1 MRILWVTPSFS
12 DHRIAVYVELNR
24 LIEGKLTL
32 VYSKT
37 RTPKRLIKKIEQSL
51 VNQAIGLRGEKYLRF
66 GDHNND
72 MANMSVNIPF
82 QPGLFSTV
90 LKLRADVTVAEGFFQ
105 WTPAVILKRVLQRTP
120 LVVSYQKTAH
130 TERNCPKWRILYR
143 KAMVKLVNAM
153 VCNGVLSKEYSQSLG
168 MSPTRITVGGRVADV
183 PALRKSIADISM
195 TQCRFLQTQ
204 FGLTEP
210 VFLYVG
216 RMIPLK
222 GVAELLH
229 GWEAYK
235 NQESGH
241 GSLLLV
247 GEGDQLDFLQR
258 WAKERELKNVYFT
271 GGVDYE
277 NIAQYYASADVFII
291 ATLEDNWSLV
301 VPEAMACGLPIA
313 CSKYNGCWPEL
324 IKTGENGVI
333 FDPFEPEDVSN
344 SLKFFSDHRDD
355 LEDMGKVSQRIVAE
369 FSPRHAAQAV
379 LKACEIALR
388 RHRGE

>member
-1 MRILWVTPSFS
+1 MRILWITPSFL
-12 DHRIAVYVELNR
+12 DHRIPVYVELNR

-37 RTPKRLIKKIEQSL
+37 RTSQKLIEKIEKFFG
-51 VNQAIGLRGEKYLRF
+51 NQAIGLCHEKYLIF
-66 GDHNND
+66 GDRNTD
-72 MANMSVNIPF
+72 MANKSLKIPF
-82 QPGLFSTV
+82 QRGLFSKV

-105 WTPAVILKRVLQRTP
+105 WTTAAIVKKILQRTP
-120 LVVSYQKTAH
+120 LVVSYQKTHH
-130 TERNCPKWRILYR
+130 TERNCPKWRSLYR
-143 KAMVKLVNAM
+143 KAIVKIVDAI
-153 VCNGVLSKEYSQSLG
+153 VCNGLLSREYIQSLG
-168 MSPTRITVGGRVADV
+168 MSPTRITMGGRVADV
-183 PALRKSIADISM
+183 PGLKKSIADMNM
-195 TQCRFLQTQ
+195 TQRRFLRTQ

-210 VFLYVG
+210 LFVYVG

-229 GWEAYK
+229 GWEVYK

-247 GEGDQLDFLQR
+247 GEGDQLDFLQQ

-271 GGVDYE
+271 GVVDYE

-291 ATLEDNWSLV
+291 ATLEENWSLV
-301 VPEAMACGLPIA
+301 VPEAMACGLPVA

-324 IKTGENGVI
+324 IRSGENGVV
-333 FDPFEPEDVSN
+333 FDPLDPQEIAST
-344 SLKFFSDHRDD
+344 LRFFSDHQDT
-355 LEDMGKVSQRIVAE
+355 LKDMGKLSQDIVSE
-369 FSPRHAAQAV
+369 FTPRHAAQAV